1 MSLIDIFPFVL
12 VIVIWLV
19 IRFKRNHYILGKRA
33 ITQRAKQN
41 LCKKYN
47 PNVIRGKDGRFKR
60 VQSPH
65 LNKR

>member
-1 MSLIDIFPFVL
+1 MSLIEISPFIVM
-12 VIVIWLV
+12 IVIWLL
-19 IRFKRNHYILGKRA
+19 IRFMRNHYILGKRA
-33 ITQRAKQN
+33 INQRAKQN